1 MQRPL
6 FPLLVFSLCLGS
18 EAALAQP
25 EADTDLYDGKWV
37 ASLQT
42 GTGNHSAARVVIA
55 NFGGTWQDLPGT
67 NRAVNKACGGKK
79 MPITVQRSVS
89 TEMQFMVWGSSVA
102 PMCPD
107 LSVSLKP
114 TGAKTLEGTIG
125 VDTKLKLT
133 RR

>member
-18 EAALAQP
+18 GAALAQA

-42 GTGNHSAARVVIA
+42 GTGNHSAATVVIT
-55 NFGGTWQDLPGT
+55 NFGGTWQDLPGKS
-67 NRAVNKACGGKK
+67 RAVNKVCGGKK

-102 PMCPD
+102 PVCPD

-114 TGAKTLEGTIG
+114 TGTKTLEGTIG